1 MGITYGVPKGAKKE
15 SELEEWG
22 SRRQCKIRR
31 TPCETE
37 RERERGMLN
46 CYKRP
51 CDEAVCKDLNVIRS
65 NAGDSQC

>member
-31 TPCETE
+31 IPCETE
-37 RERERGMLN
+37 REREWTDRDGRET
-46 CYKRP
+46 C
-51 CDEAVCKDLNVIRS
+51 
-65 NAGDSQC
+65 